1 MGKAIKFLALCAIF
15 SSFNL
20 AASPELKK
28 HSDPKLYLETMVRAL
43 ILDPKKTYTRIKADV
58 RIQSTIRYAYLCL
71 VLNNRFVTKIKMGS
85 TLTYLRA

>member
-43 ILDPKKTYTRIKADV
+43 ILDPKKLI
-58 RIQSTIRYAYLCL
+58 L
-71 VLNNRFVTKIKMGS
+71 VSKLM
-85 TLTYLRA
+85 